1 MRNTHIDITIKD
13 HDRWYLKYTNKAKHY
28 VQLHNSFWGDSE
40 FLQLSNDEKVM
51 FLWILS
57 QSLRV
62 NKPTLSIC
70 LDYACVLLSIPLD
83 DSKRILSSLKKNNI
97 IDLDRNVRCQLK
109 EEKKREEN
117 RSKIEKKA
125 SANAHASHSPLI
137 EDILDCWNRNA
148 PDFNLPSVKVL
159 NDARKKKLQSAIKD
173 FDSIEDWIKIFSVA
187 SEKGFKGKDGRE
199 FIPNWDYV
207 FRNNNYATFYDEYD
221 ILFTR
226 ENKSKDEIIKQVESD
241 LINSMMV

>member
-1 MRNTHIDITIKD
+1 MSNTHIEITIKNP
-13 HDRWYLKYTNKAKHY
+13 DRWYLKYTNRAKHY

-40 FLQLSNDEKVM
+40 FMQLANDEKVV

-97 IDLDRNVRCQLK
+97 IDLDRNVRRQLK

-117 RSKIEKKA
+117 RSKFEKKA
-125 SANAHASHSPLI
+125 SANAQASHPSI
-137 EDILDCWNRNA
+137 CDDILDAWNRNA
-148 PDFNLPSVKVL
+148 PQHNLPTVKVL
-159 NDARKKKLQSAIKD
+159 NTARLKKLQSALKD
-173 FDSIEDWIKIFSVA
+173 FKEIDDWLKIFSVA
-187 SEKGFKGKDGRE
+187 STKGFTGKDGRE

-207 FRNNNYATFYDEYD
+207 FRNNNYVSFYDEYD
-221 ILFTR
+221 VLFESKKT
-226 ENKSKDEIIKQVESD
+226 NKNLQKEVEQN
-241 LINSMMV
+241 LINSLMV

>member
-1 MRNTHIDITIKD
+1 MNNTHVEITIKD
-13 HDRWYLKYTNKAKHY
+13 PDRWYLKYTNKTKHY

-40 FLQLSNDEKVM
+40 FLQLKNDEKVM

-62 NKPTLSIC
+62 NKPTVSIC
-70 LDYACVLLSIPLD
+70 LDYSCVLLSIPLD

-97 IDLDRNVRCQLK
+97 IDLDRNVRTQLK

-125 SANAHASHSPLI
+125 CSNAQASHTSI
-137 EDILDCWNRNA
+137 CDEILDAWNRNA
-148 PDFNLPSVKVL
+148 PEHNLPTVKLL
-159 NDARKKKLQSAIKD
+159 NPTRMKKLQSALKD
-173 FDSIEDWIKIFSVA
+173 FNKVDDWLKIFSVA
-187 SEKGFKGKDGRE
+187 STKGFIGKDGRE

-207 FRNNNYATFYDEYD
+207 FRNNNYVSFYDEYE
-221 ILFTR
+221 LTFSNKK
-226 ENKSKDEIIKQVESD
+226 ENSNLQKQVEQS
-241 LINSMMV
+241 LINSLMV